1 MPRVV
6 HIDPFAVTT
15 ALQQRTE
22 LGLSLATPLA
32 AMGFPTGPGQPNPDI
47 LTRYLDNALKIPVMN
62 LNRLTDGLPLGLTE
76 ARLLTQ
82 SADELV
88 FSDTD
93 YLGIKASD
101 IDGPQPA
108 FTLSAGGNPVSRQYQ
123 GGISWSAVMVPERAT
138 GAVSFLP
145 GTPSPTSRYR
155 MYTLVY
161 ADRNPRSS
169 ILSVDDRNGN
179 DMFVAHVP
187 RFPFAPSTT
196 LPPNQ
201 RRDSSPNPLNLNGG
215 FVSSVNRIVL
225 DPANHTQADGNTLTG
240 VSQVNIVKDDWVM
253 LINEKLPIA
262 TGAPFGGRTITA
274 DGVNYS
280 FQAEEDRY
288 DLQIAFCR
296 VVSVDQGADNDGD
309 GLLTG
314 ALDRSASLSVE
325 GGPFDFYFAG
335 FNGSDFAGED
345 TRMMPALPADYTS
358 ETYVVHLKD
367 VINVFE
373 RTITL
378 E

>member
-1 MPRVV
+1 MLLFHPQLR
-6 HIDPFAVTT
+6 
-15 ALQQRTE
+15 
-22 LGLSLATPLA
+22 S
-32 AMGFPTGPGQPNPDI
+32 
-47 LTRYLDNALKIPVMN
+47 
-62 LNRLTDGLPLGLTE
+62 LPLGLTE

-82 SADELV
+82 NTDELV

-93 YLGIKASD
+93 YLGVQASEL
-101 IDGPQPA
+101 DGPQPA

-123 GGISWSAVMVPERAT
+123 GGISWSAVMVPEKPT

-145 GTPSPTSRYR
+145 GVATPASRYR

-169 ILSVDDRNGN
+169 VLSVDDRNGN

-187 RFPFAPSTT
+187 RFPFAPDNTIATVS
-196 LPPNQ
+196 L
-201 RRDSSPNPLNLNGG
+201 RRNSSPTLNLNGG
-215 FVSSVNRIVL
+215 FVPSVNRIVL

-240 VSQVNIVKDDWVM
+240 VSQVDIVKDDWVM
-253 LINEKLPIA
+253 LINEKLPIDP
-262 TGAPFGGRTITA
+262 GAPFGGRKITESGI
-274 DGVNYS
+274 DYS

-296 VVSVDQGADNDGD
+296 VTSVDQGFDSDGD

-314 ALDRSASLSVE
+314 VTDRIASLSVE
-325 GGPFDFYFAG
+325 GGPFDFYHAG

-345 TRMMPALPADYTS
+345 TRMMPPLPADYTS
-358 ETYVVHLKD
+358 ETYVIHLKD